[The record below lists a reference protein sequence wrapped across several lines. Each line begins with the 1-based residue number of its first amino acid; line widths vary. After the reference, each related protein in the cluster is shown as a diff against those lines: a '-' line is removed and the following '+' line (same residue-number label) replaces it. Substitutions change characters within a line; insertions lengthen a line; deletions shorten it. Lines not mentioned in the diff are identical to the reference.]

1 MSKLIVSHP
10 DLPQRPNRAKPKAA
24 ASPPELV
31 AEPVSGPPPELVVE
45 LERLRAKF
53 GHVVFQAAVTALPEK
68 TGLLLLAERTKRRGP
83 GRPKIN
89 ANAHL
94 LQMAFLIAVEGI
106 APWRAANRVLID
118 AGVPERLLDSHA
130 RTLQRKF
137 REEGGEAAVAAA
149 QKILERVPP
158 IDKLSDALTSF
169 KNAIEECKK
178 AAQRVGVSYRTA
190 FAEITT
196 ILHKIASK

>member
-1 MSKLIVSHP
+1 VST
-10 DLPQRPNRAKPKAA
+10 RPRRTKPKAA

-45 LERLRAKF
+45 LERLRAKY
-53 GHVVFQAAVTALPEK
+53 GDVVFQAAVTALPEK
-68 TGLLLLAERTKRRGP
+68 TGLVLLAERTKRRGP

-106 APWRAANRVLID
+106 APWPAAKRVLID
-118 AGVPERLLDSHA
+118 AEVPEHRLDSDA

-137 REEGGEAAVAAA
+137 REECGEATVAAA
-149 QKILERVPP
+149 QKILEIVTPS
-158 IDKLSDALTSF
+158 DKLSDALTSF
-169 KNAIEECKK
+169 KNAIEECMK

-190 FAEITT
+190 SAEITT
-196 ILHKIASK
+196 ILNKIPSK